1 MAQPQSAYLAMGQNL
16 RFMEGN
22 IMKKY
27 LNGKIVEM
35 SETEI
40 AELKSEAERMAEELK
55 NAPPTEADRLEAVE
69 MAILELAEVL
79 TNG

>member
-1 MAQPQSAYLAMGQNL
+1 
-16 RFMEGN
+16 MEGN

-27 LNGKIVEM
+27 VNGKYIEM
-35 SETEI
+35 TAEEI
-40 AELKSEAERMAEELK
+40 AEFKAEAERMAEEMK

-69 MAILELAEVL
+69 MAILEIAEVL

>member
-1 MAQPQSAYLAMGQNL
+1 MGQNL

-27 LNGKIVEM
+27 VNGKIIEM
-35 SETEI
+35 TAEEI
-40 AELKSEAERMAEELK
+40 AELKAEAERMAEELK
-55 NAPPTEADRLEAVE
+55 NSPPTETERLEAVE

>member
-1 MAQPQSAYLAMGQNL
+1 MGQNL

-27 LNGKIVEM
+27 VNGKYIEM
-35 SETEI
+35 TDEEI
-40 AELKSEAERMAEELK
+40 AEMTAEAERMAEEMK